1 MSQVSASI
9 PKSPSRILCVLDHAR
24 LLVYWRK
31 VKALGL
37 SVGTMDIVLGF
48 QDVDRD
54 IDRFMQKFGRP
65 DTIDGT
71 PVLRGYEEAKQ
82 FVVDAYFQEKA
93 WDPLV
98 AYYLGFNF
106 VGGDSFIL
114 PLSNALRENR
124 QHARLKRLWN
134 GVVTKRKAD
143 FWHSYKY
150 RNSVPSFAKGTL
162 PKQNSLALAS
172 MRRYHAILLELGD
185 QESAQRIAAEISPL
199 EREQRHRSSLRP
211 DNRRMTEPLFWEL
224 IARAREHAET
234 IAEQIDAL
242 AALVESFKPS
252 EIRRFVG
259 LLREKLAL
267 AYHWD
272 IWALAYIA
280 QDGCSDDAFEAFR
293 SWLVLQGQTVYQTAL
308 QDVRKVLSH
317 IPDGL
322 GSQAEGLLAA
332 VELAYE
338 NRAGEP
344 MKKTRPKRVK
354 IGGKEWREEEIEKR
368 YPEVWKHFSE
378 LRGL

>member
-1 MSQVSASI
+1 
-9 PKSPSRILCVLDHAR
+9 
-24 LLVYWRK
+24 
-31 VKALGL
+31 
-37 SVGTMDIVLGF
+37 MDIVLGF

-65 DTIDGT
+65 DNIDGT

-82 FVVDAYFQEKA
+82 FVVSAYFQKKA

-106 VGGDSFIL
+106 VGDDSFIL
-114 PLSNALRENR
+114 PLSDALRENR
-124 QHARLKRLWN
+124 HHVGLKRLWN
-134 GVVTKRKAD
+134 GVVTKRKLD

-150 RNSVPSFAKGTL
+150 RNSVPSVAKGTL
-162 PKQNSLALAS
+162 PKQKSLALAS

-185 QESAQRIAAEISPL
+185 QESAKRIAEDISLL
-199 EREQRHRSSLRP
+199 EREQRHRTSLNP

-234 IAEQIDAL
+234 VAEQIDAL
-242 AALVESFKPS
+242 AALVEPFKPS
-252 EIRRFVG
+252 EIKRFVG

-293 SWLVLQGQTVYQTAL
+293 SWLVLQGQTVYETAL
-308 QDVRKVLSH
+308 KDIRKVLSH

-322 GSQAEGLLAA
+322 SSQAEELLAA

-344 MKKTRPKRVK
+344 MKATRPKRVK
-354 IGGKEWREEEIEKR
+354 IGGKEWREEEIEDR
-368 YPEVWKHFSE
+368 YPEVWKHFRE